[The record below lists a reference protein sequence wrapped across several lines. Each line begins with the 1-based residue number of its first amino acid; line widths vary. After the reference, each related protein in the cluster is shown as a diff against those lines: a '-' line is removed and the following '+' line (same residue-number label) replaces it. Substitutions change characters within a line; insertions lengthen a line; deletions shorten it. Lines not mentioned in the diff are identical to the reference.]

1 MSQPASILVIDDE
14 PHARALL
21 QMTLGQEGYCCLRAS
36 TGMEGLRAA
45 ETSAPQLV
53 ILDLGL
59 PDLSGVEVTR
69 RIRERSAVPIIVVS
83 ASGREKDK
91 ISALDVGANDYVTKP
106 FSAGE
111 FLARVRVALRPTA
124 PAVEG
129 KPQTGTVTFGDLS
142 VDFDTRRVT
151 RGGRLVNLTPTE
163 YKLLSVMIGAVGRV
177 LTHQQILRQVW
188 GPRYASEMNYL
199 RVYMKRLRLK
209 VEEEP
214 MRPRYLRNE
223 LGVGYRF
230 QPPDEARA
238 TVP

>member
-1 MSQPASILVIDDE
+1 VTEAASILVIDDE

-36 TGMEGLRAA
+36 TGLEGLRAA
-45 ETSAPQLV
+45 EASAPHLV

-59 PDLSGVEVTR
+59 PDLNGVEVTR

-83 ASGREKDK
+83 ASGQEKDK

-111 FLARVRVALRPTA
+111 FLARVRVALRPFA
-124 PAVEG
+124 AVAEG
-129 KPQTGTVTFGDLS
+129 TPQTGTSTFGDLS
-142 VDFDTRRVT
+142 IDFDARRVA
-151 RGGRLVNLTPTE
+151 RGGRLVRLTPTE
-163 YKLLSVMIGAVGRV
+163 YKLLCVLIGAVGRV

-188 GPRYASEMNYL
+188 GPRHASEMNYL

-209 VEEEP
+209 VEDEP
-214 MRPRYLRNE
+214 MRPRYLLNE

-230 QPPDEARA
+230 QSPD
-238 TVP
+238 